1 MNVDKIIDEMIKF
14 NMKDFYAHKKIKN
27 ELKNIDEIINTSNN
41 IKIKSY
47 NKINRENIFEIKN
60 YEIENYNIFKNLM
73 LNIKDLIEEN
83 FNVSDIVFQ
92 KLWLVETEHKHSDKS
107 KLPYKLHFDKKRFFK
122 GMIYLN
128 DVNESHG
135 PIHFGKIKKS
145 LKIENLRKKLPENYK
160 DLNLNDI
167 QEKDLIEKPKP
178 LLGKKGDIILFDTN
192 EPHHAGIVLSNFTR
206 KVLRF
211 DFTHKSFNDESLYI
225 KLKNYL
231 KLNIQKNTN

>member
-1 MNVDKIIDEMIKF
+1 
-14 NMKDFYAHKKIKN
+14 MKDFYAHKKIENKLN
-27 ELKNIDEIINTSNN
+27 NIDEIINTSDE
-41 IKIKSY
+41 IKVKSL
-47 NKINRENIFEIKN
+47 NKINRENIFEIKS

-73 LNIKDLIEEN
+73 FKIKDLIEEN

-92 KLWLVETEHKHSDKS
+92 KLWLVETEHRHSDKS

-128 DVNESHG
+128 DVNANHG
-135 PIHFGKIKKS
+135 PIHFGKINQN
-145 LKIENLRKKLPENYK
+145 LKIDDLRKKLPENYK

-167 QEKDLIEKPKP
+167 QDKDLIEKPKP

-192 EPHHAGIVLSNFTR
+192 EPHHAGIVLSNYTR

-211 DFTHKSFNDESLYI
+211 DFNHKSFNDEPFFI
-225 KLKNYL
+225 KLKKYL
-231 KLNIQKNTN
+231 KSTIRRNTN